1 MFQNL
6 ISLEISNEQLKEVHG
21 ALAVLE
27 KNLDGLISLSV
38 AERHE
43 LAKMGPKSEM
53 FARKPASIR
62 PRHSGGRHAVIR
74 SPQSTQPV

>member
-38 AERHE
+38 AGGMSWRRWGRSRRCLRARH
-43 LAKMGPKSEM
+43 MTCW
-53 FARKPASIR
+53 R
-62 PRHSGGRHAVIR
+62 
-74 SPQSTQPV
+74 